1 MPYLASSTDLVVKRV
16 TTSGESHI
24 EPEWNFYKYL
34 FDHEG
39 KLVKV
44 FPSQTSVEE
53 IFDVVERKVRLADK
67 EFIKATKF
75 EL

>member
-1 MPYLASSTDLVVKRV
+1 MV
-16 TTSGESHI
+16 TLRFEIAGESHI

-44 FPSQTSVEE
+44 FPAQTSVEE
-53 IFDVVERKVRLADK
+53 IFDIVERKVRLADK
-67 EFIKATKF
+67 VFVRATKF